1 MESDE
6 LEHLGVSLRP
16 AYTSWPELR
25 DYGLL
30 VDELGYDSLWTSDHF
45 MGSRDDLDA
54 PTFECWQVL
63 ATWGALTRQ
72 TRVGPL
78 VSGNTYRHPA
88 VLANMAVTLD
98 HITGGRAILG
108 MGAAWFA
115 AEHEAYGIRYGTVA
129 QRLDWLEE
137 AAAVVRSLLDQPRTT
152 LSGAHYRLT
161 DAPCEPKP
169 VQPRL
174 PIMLGGGGERRT
186 LRIVARYADLWNCFG
201 SPETLVHKIA
211 VLHRHCAE
219 VGRDPTEIL
228 PTVSLVVVVRDSR
241 ALVESRRA
249 EAQAANPGEDIEL
262 DVAGSPDEV
271 ADFLARYWL
280 VGVRGFVVDV
290 PAPFDAETLDR
301 LIREVRPAL
310 RGRIEHIGQ
319 DVG

>member
-25 DYGLL
+25 DYGL
-30 VDELGYDSLWTSDHF
+30 
-45 MGSRDDLDA
+45 
-54 PTFECWQVL
+54 
-63 ATWGALTRQ
+63 
-72 TRVGPL
+72 L

-137 AAAVVRSLLDQPRTT
+137 AAAVARSLLDQPRTT

-186 LRIVARYADLWNCFG
+186 LRIVARYADLCNCFG

-219 VGRDPTEIL
+219 VGF
-228 PTVSLVVVVRDSR
+228 
-241 ALVESRRA
+241 
-249 EAQAANPGEDIEL
+249 
-262 DVAGSPDEV
+262 
-271 ADFLARYWL
+271 FLN
-280 VGVRGFVVDV
+280 
-290 PAPFDAETLDR
+290 ET
-301 LIREVRPAL
+301 ATT
-310 RGRIEHIGQ
+310 
-319 DVG
+319 

>member
-25 DYGLL
+25 DYGL
-30 VDELGYDSLWTSDHF
+30 
-45 MGSRDDLDA
+45 
-54 PTFECWQVL
+54 
-63 ATWGALTRQ
+63 
-72 TRVGPL
+72 L

-137 AAAVVRSLLDQPRTT
+137 AAAVVRSLL
-152 LSGAHYRLT
+152 
-161 DAPCEPKP
+161 

>member
-137 AAAVVRSLLDQPRTT
+137 AAAVVR
-152 LSGAHYRLT
+152 
-161 DAPCEPKP
+161 
-169 VQPRL
+169 
-174 PIMLGGGGERRT
+174 
-186 LRIVARYADLWNCFG
+186 
-201 SPETLVHKIA
+201 
-211 VLHRHCAE
+211 
-219 VGRDPTEIL
+219 DPTEIL

-301 LIREVRPAL
+301 LIREVRTAL